1 MHRFMKLIEMNK
13 NHFSSKCF
21 LSVHYVLHMKM
32 AFKKLITFLHQMLC
46 FHFLCVP
53 LRRLSTQTERLML
66 NLKNTTNMDKIII
79 LPDIAE
85 AEVRIKV
92 PPIVKEQPRWSGIL
106 KKIGSLFTK
115 QRTEYHDQHKQ
126 KLDEL
131 PICIIGC
138 DIKRINNIII
148 TPDYES
154 RD

>member
-1 MHRFMKLIEMNK
+1 
-13 NHFSSKCF
+13 
-21 LSVHYVLHMKM
+21 
-32 AFKKLITFLHQMLC
+32 
-46 FHFLCVP
+46 
-53 LRRLSTQTERLML
+53 
-66 NLKNTTNMDKIII
+66 MDKIII

-92 PPIVKEQPRWSGIL
+92 PPRVQKQSLWSGIL

-115 QRTEYHDQHKQ
+115 QRTEYHDQHRQ

-148 TPDYES
+148 APENER